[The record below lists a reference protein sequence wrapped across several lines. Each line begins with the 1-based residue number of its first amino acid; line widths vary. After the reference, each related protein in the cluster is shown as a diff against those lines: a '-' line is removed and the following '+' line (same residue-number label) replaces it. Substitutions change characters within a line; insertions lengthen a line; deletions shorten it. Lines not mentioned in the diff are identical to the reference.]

1 MAVVKSC
8 SCPGFASK
16 QVYAANRNST
26 TARGR
31 WLARGIDLLLH
42 QYPGLRVAYIDTQ
55 YAETGSQQ
63 YSVLIRGRIGIPAS
77 DPNCTEELYR

>member
-1 MAVVKSC
+1 M
-8 SCPGFASK
+8 
-16 QVYAANRNST
+16 YAANRSST

-31 WLARGIDLLLH
+31 WLARGVDLLLH

-63 YSVLIRGRIGIPAS
+63 FGVLIRGRIGIPAS
-77 DPNCTEELYR
+77 DANCTEELYRCGRALLGVGWCG